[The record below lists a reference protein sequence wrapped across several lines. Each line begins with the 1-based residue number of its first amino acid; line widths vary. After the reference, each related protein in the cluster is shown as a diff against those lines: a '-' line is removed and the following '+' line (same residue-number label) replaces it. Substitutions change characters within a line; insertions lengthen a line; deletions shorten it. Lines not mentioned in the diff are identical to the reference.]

1 MWRFILRRLVS
12 MVIALW
18 IVVTVTF
25 FLMHAIPGGPFTS
38 EKKIPES
45 ILKNIEARYRLDQ
58 PLMVQYWDYLKQVIT
73 WDLGPSFKHEGRTV
87 NDIINEGFPVSA
99 ALGAVAIL
107 LSLMIAVP
115 AGMISALKQNGWQ
128 DNLIMFFSIIGIAV
142 PSYVI
147 AAVLMYVIGYK
158 LALLPVALWGTPK
171 HMILPAITL
180 AASPTAT
187 IARLMRSSTLEVINQ
202 DYVKTAKA
210 KGLSGAAVLYRH
222 VLKNAIIPVVSY
234 LGPLIATVFTGSFV
248 VERLF
253 AIPGLGRDYVYSIY
267 DRDYT
272 TIMGVTIFYALLL
285 LVMNLVVDIAY
296 ALLDPRIQYRK
307 GA

>member
-1 MWRFILRRLVS
+1 

-187 IARLMRSSTLEVINQ
+187 IARFMRSSTLEVINQ

>member
-1 MWRFILRRLVS
+1 MAIHSEKSSLNVGGAVDSDHSHLHS
-12 MVIALW
+12 HALH
-18 IVVTVTF
+18 T
-25 FLMHAIPGGPFTS
+25 GGPFTS
-38 EKKIPES
+38 EKKIPDS
-45 ILKNIEARYRLDQ
+45 ILANIEARYRLDQ
-58 PLMVQYWDYLKQVIT
+58 PLIVQYTDYLKQVIT

-87 NDIINEGFPVSA
+87 NQIINEGFPVSA
-99 ALGAVAIL
+99 TLGAVAIVLAL
-107 LSLMIAVP
+107 LVAVP

-128 DNLIMFFSIIGIAV
+128 DNVIMFFSIIGMAV

-147 AAVLMYVIGYK
+147 AATLMYVVGYK

-202 DYVKTAKA
+202 DYIKTARA

-234 LGPLIATVFTGSFV
+234 LGPLIAAVFTGSFV

-272 TIMGVTIFYALLL
+272 TIMGVTIFYAMLLL
-285 LVMNLVVDIAY
+285 AMNLVVDIAY